1 MLCKAKHPII
11 LKDKNV
17 ARCSAMPW
25 HISIN
30 INISR
35 WSLWPSRYMSIS
47 NRWIQNLSR
56 LLSRLS
62 ISETPILGAV
72 LFHLGIKAAGQEPLQ
87 RRNTNSPGAAV
98 SRLGPNP
105 ALGSQW
111 ALRKFLI
118 WRKHTEAIIGF
129 RPPSV
134 EPLCSPCP
142 CPVHLPPEALPDI
155 LQDSTKVWHSIRIS
169 VWHYQPSGNF
179 GFSKCSLD
187 LISYFFHCAIIYL
200 LPCIIYKTGS
210 NS

>member
-17 ARCSAMPW
+17 ARCSAMLW

-35 WSLWPSRYMSIS
+35 WSLWPSTYMSIS

-134 EPLCSPCP
+134 EPLCSACP
-142 CPVHLPPEALPDI
+142 CPLHLPPEALPDI
-155 LQDSTKVWHSIRIS
+155 LQDSKSGTPSIFQ
-169 VWHYQPSGNF
+169 WWYHQPCGDLVF
-179 GFSKCSLD
+179 FKWSLD
-187 LISYFFHCAIIYL
+187 LIKYLFYCAIRYIL
-200 LPCIIYKTGS
+200 SSIIYTAGS
-210 NS
+210 TS